1 MHARALLH
9 SSLSDVNEAE
19 VFAKIKM
26 EMVNRYG
33 IEDKLASE
41 MAWDFIEVLTAIDGN
56 MDIFDKY
63 FLH

>member
-9 SSLSDVNEAE
+9 SSFTDVNEAE

-33 IEDKLASE
+33 IEEKLASE